1 MRSILV
7 ALVLVL
13 GFFTAHA
20 QEEPE
25 SFSLQEAID
34 YALQYNYSIINAE
47 RDLID
52 AQKQKWEVI
61 ASGLPQISAAVS
73 YQNQLKQPVNQI
85 PAEFFGGEPETF
97 QEVIFGQAQSMNAS
111 ATLRQQIF
119 DGSYIVGIQATE
131 AFLRFTENNRAKTD
145 LEVRESVVTAYG
157 NVLLAQE
164 AVKIAQKN
172 LASLEKTLFET
183 KRVYE
188 NGLGDEESVDQLRI
202 TFASQENQLKSS
214 QRLEII
220 ALQTLNVLLGR
231 SVGSPLELTDNLSG
245 LTQSYID
252 YNLLESELVLEDN
265 IDFRMVDNLNEQR
278 KLELRLA
285 KSRALPTLNAFVNY
299 GFTGFGDQFNFFQSD
314 QDWFGSSVLGV
325 DLRIPIFSSLGRS
338 ASTQRAKIAYDKAK
352 TQKEE
357 TEQLIWLQHE
367 RAKSDYILAIEE
379 YNTSKQNLELAE
391 RIESKNQIKFS
402 EGVATSFELSQAQTQ
417 LYSAQAQY
425 LNNMVRVI
433 NRKTELQNILNK

>member
-25 SFSLQEAID
+25 SFSLQEAVD

-85 PAEFFGGEPETF
+85 PAEFFGGEPGTF
-97 QEVIFGQAQSMNAS
+97 QEVIFGQAQSMNAT

-164 AVKIAQKN
+164 GVKIAQKN

-231 SVGSPLELTDNLSG
+231 PVGSPLKLTDNLSD
-245 LTQSYID
+245 LTQSYIN

-299 GFTGFGDQFNFFQSD
+299 GFTGFGDQFNFFQND

>member
-25 SFSLQEAID
+25 SFSLQEAVD

-85 PAEFFGGEPETF
+85 PAEFFGGEPGTF
-97 QEVIFGQAQSMNAS
+97 QEVIFGQAQSMNAT

-164 AVKIAQKN
+164 GVKIAQKN

-231 SVGSPLELTDNLSG
+231 PVGSPLKLTDNLSD
-245 LTQSYID
+245 LTQSYIN

>member
-25 SFSLQEAID
+25 SFSLQEAVD

-85 PAEFFGGEPETF
+85 PAEFFGGEPGTF
-97 QEVIFGQAQSMNAS
+97 QEVIFGQAQSMNAT

-164 AVKIAQKN
+164 GVKIAQKN

-231 SVGSPLELTDNLSG
+231 PVGSPLKLTDNLSD
-245 LTQSYID
+245 LTQSYIN

-433 NRKTELQNILNK
+433 NSKTELQNILNK

>member
-85 PAEFFGGEPETF
+85 PAEFFGGEPGTF
-97 QEVIFGQAQSMNAS
+97 QEVIFGQAQSMNAT

-164 AVKIAQKN
+164 GVKIAQKN

-231 SVGSPLELTDNLSG
+231 PVGSPLKLTDNLSD
-245 LTQSYID
+245 LTQSYIN

>member
-34 YALQYNYSIINAE
+34 YALRYNYSIINAE

-85 PAEFFGGEPETF
+85 PAEFFGGEPGTF
-97 QEVIFGQAQSMNAS
+97 QEVVFGQAQSVNAS

-131 AFLRFTENNRAKTD
+131 AFLRFTENNRVKTD
-145 LEVRESVVTAYG
+145 IEVHESVVMAYG

-164 AVKIAQKN
+164 GVKIAEKN

-220 ALQTLNVLLGR
+220 ALQTLNVLMGR
-231 SVGSPLELTDNLSG
+231 PVGSPLQLTDNLRE
-245 LTQSYID
+245 LAQSYIN
-252 YNLLESELVLEDN
+252 YNLLESELVLENN
-265 IDFRMVDNLNEQR
+265 IDFRMVDNLNDQR
-278 KLELRLA
+278 KLELKLA

-314 QDWFGSSVLGV
+314 QDWFGSSILGV

-391 RIESKNQIKFS
+391 RIENKNQIKFS
-402 EGVATSFELSQAQTQ
+402 EGVASSFELSQAQTQ
-417 LYSAQAQY
+417 LYAAQSQY

>member
-7 ALVLVL
+7 TLVLVL
-13 GFFTAHA
+13 GFFQAHA
-20 QEEPE
+20 QEEPT

-85 PAEFFGGEPETF
+85 PAEFFGGEPGTF
-97 QEVIFGQAQSMNAS
+97 QEVIFGQAQSMNAT

-164 AVKIAQKN
+164 GVKIAQKN

-231 SVGSPLELTDNLSG
+231 PVGSPLKLTDNLSD
-245 LTQSYID
+245 LTQSYIN

-433 NRKTELQNILNK
+433 NSKTELQNILNK

>member
-25 SFSLQEAID
+25 SFSLQEAVD

-85 PAEFFGGEPETF
+85 PAEFFGGEPGTF
-97 QEVIFGQAQSMNAS
+97 QEVIFGQAQSMNAT

-131 AFLRFTENNRAKTD
+131 AFLRFMENNRAKTD

-164 AVKIAQKN
+164 GVKIAQKN

-231 SVGSPLELTDNLSG
+231 PVGSPLKLTDNLSD
-245 LTQSYID
+245 LTQSYIN

-299 GFTGFGDQFNFFQSD
+299 GFTGFGDQFNFFQND